1 MSDFE
6 SYCSRMW
13 LDYCDENNTLHS
25 ECLSKDAYVER
36 WYEWLLD
43 RWQNRNYKD
52 AYVSDEDMDYS
63 GAFESDIVEDSCGGT
78 PEGWISEKNFKKDI
92 IEDWTSEKRD
102 NKDKALLEA
111 WQNKEDKDT
120 GYQPYPEEDPL
131 SIQEEIDLF
140 RTDPNS

>member
-6 SYCSRMW
+6 SFCSRMW

-25 ECLSKDAYVER
+25 ECLPKDAYVKR
-36 WYEWLLD
+36 WHEWLLD
-43 RWQNRNYKD
+43 KYQNRDYRED
-52 AYVSDEDMDYS
+52 TAEEDMDYS
-63 GAFESDIVEDSCGGT
+63 GAFESDIKEPSL
-78 PEGWISEKNFKKDI
+78 EGWV
-92 IEDWTSEKRD
+92 SEKRD

-131 SIQEEIDLF
+131 SIQEEITLF
-140 RTDPNS
+140 TTDPNS